1 MIPRHVRDFYMNR
14 AVIFVNGV
22 VRDYSLIL
30 PQLNARDF
38 VMAADGGL
46 KHIHK
51 LKLKP
56 ALVVG
61 DMDSIS
67 ASDLD
72 IAEYQQTEIIR
83 FQKDKDETDLE
94 LAIRTAMERGYREM
108 LVVAGLGGR
117 LDQTLANLLLML
129 HPDFQKCHIVF
140 DDGAE
145 EVCLLRDSLTIRG
158 SAGDIVSIIPL
169 EGDCRGVTTKNLK
182 YTLNDETLEKN
193 KTRGISNEMTAVYAE
208 ITLSQGVALCI
219 HTRTH
224 P

>member
-1 MIPRHVRDFYMNR
+1 
-14 AVIFVNGV
+14 
-22 VRDYSLIL
+22 L

-83 FQKDKDETDLE
+83 FNKDKDETDLE
-94 LAIRTAMERGYREM
+94 LAIRVAMERGYREI

-117 LDQTLANLLLML
+117 LDQTIGNLLLML
-129 HPDFQKCHIVF
+129 HPDFRKCHIVF
-140 DDGAE
+140 DDGLE
-145 EVCLLRDSLTIRG
+145 EVCLLRDSLTIHG
-158 SAGDIVSIIPL
+158 NAGDIVSIIPM
-169 EGDCRGVTTKNLK
+169 EGDCIGVNTKNLK
-182 YTLNDETLEKN
+182 YALKEETLEQN

-208 ITLSQGVALCI
+208 ITLSQGMALCI
-219 HTRTH
+219 HTRSH
-224 P
+224 L